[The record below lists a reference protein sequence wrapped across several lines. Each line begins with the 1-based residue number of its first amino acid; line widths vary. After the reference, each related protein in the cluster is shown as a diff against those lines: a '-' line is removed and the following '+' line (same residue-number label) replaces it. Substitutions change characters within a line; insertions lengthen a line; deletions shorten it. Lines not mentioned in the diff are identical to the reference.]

1 MKQGFQSGV
10 EEMMMKAALLLLA
23 SVLGSVYAFGQD
35 DAAAMAMQQAQQA
48 SQQAMQAAQQ
58 ATDQA
63 TITSQQIDI
72 TNLQMQQMAVASSS
86 GCPGPI
92 IGAASQ
98 PTFSVKQGKVAAG
111 TVVRIKSATH
121 YAAIYYTTDG
131 WAPTKA
137 SMRYTGPI
145 AINAKTHIEAIA
157 TGPNLLHS
165 SIARADYAVDV
176 PATAPATQAAL
187 ATDGVLRAG
196 TAVRLVTSSEVS
208 SQSAGVGDKLP
219 LLLDQDIKVG
229 DTVVA
234 AKGTPVDAVLTVADP
249 AAKRTGPGDLVF
261 EVRTLNAQG
270 KSIPLTGGE
279 TLEGKAGRRP
289 KEAVIEPGM
298 TVTVAVAADTQ
309 LKP

>member
-1 MKQGFQSGV
+1 MT
-10 EEMMMKAALLLLA
+10 MKAALLFFA
-23 SVLGSVYAFGQD
+23 FVLGSASASGQD

-48 SQQAMQAAQQ
+48 SQQAIQAAQQ
-58 ATDQA
+58 AMDQA
-63 TITSQQIDI
+63 TITSQQTAI
-72 TNLQMQQMAVASSS
+72 TNLQMQQAAANASSS

-137 SMRYTGPI
+137 STRYTGPI
-145 AINAKTHIEAIA
+145 TINAKTHIEAIA

-165 SIARADYAVDV
+165 SIVRVDYTVDA
-176 PATAPATQAAL
+176 PATASAPQAPL
-187 ATDGVLRAG
+187 VTDGVLRAG
-196 TAVRLVTSSEVS
+196 TALRLVTNSEVS
-208 SQSAGVGDKLP
+208 SQTAGVGDKIP
-219 LLLDQDIKVG
+219 LLLDQDVKVG

-234 AKGTPVDAVLTVADP
+234 AKGTPVDAILTVADP
-249 AAKRTGPGDLVF
+249 AAKRTVPGDLVF
-261 EVRTLNAQG
+261 EVHALNVHG
-270 KSIPLTGGE
+270 VSIPLKGGE
-279 TLEGKAGRRP
+279 TLEGEAGRKP
-289 KEAVIEPGM
+289 KEAIIEPGM
-298 TVTVAVAADTQ
+298 VVPVAVAANTS

>member
-1 MKQGFQSGV
+1 
-10 EEMMMKAALLLLA
+10 
-23 SVLGSVYAFGQD
+23 
-35 DAAAMAMQQAQQA
+35 
-48 SQQAMQAAQQ
+48 
-58 ATDQA
+58 
-63 TITSQQIDI
+63 
-72 TNLQMQQMAVASSS
+72 
-86 GCPGPI
+86 
-92 IGAASQ
+92 
-98 PTFSVKQGKVAAG
+98 
-111 TVVRIKSATH
+111 
-121 YAAIYYTTDG
+121 
-131 WAPTKA
+131 
-137 SMRYTGPI
+137 
-145 AINAKTHIEAIA
+145 
-157 TGPNLLHS
+157 
-165 SIARADYAVDV
+165 
-176 PATAPATQAAL
+176 
-187 ATDGVLRAG
+187 VLRAG